1 MGERSAIPM
10 EANAAPHADQTPAD
24 AARLAHILRLASEG
38 SDEAWRALID
48 IYARRVFALAKS
60 RCRDVDTAEEIT
72 QSVFATI
79 AVKITSG
86 GYHEQGKFEPW
97 LFRVAANRIRDHVR
111 VSRRRREFEHAGPPD
126 MAEPASRPEP
136 RADGA
141 DADSRARL
149 RAALVLLPENDR
161 EIIELRHHGGL
172 SFKQIA
178 DILEEPLGTL
188 LARHHRALKK
198 LREIL
203 EHSQKQAEAQ
213 ANS

>member
-10 EANAAPHADQTPAD
+10 EATSALDADQSRAEG
-24 AARLAHILRLASEG
+24 ARLALILRDASQG

-48 IYARRVFALAKS
+48 AYARRVFAMAKS
-60 RCRDVDTAEEIT
+60 RCRDIAAAEEIT

-111 VSRRRREFEHAGPPD
+111 VLRRRHEHEQTGPLDSSQHPAVGEQPSAGV
-126 MAEPASRPEP
+126 
-136 RADGA
+136 
-141 DADSRARL
+141 DADLRCRL
-149 RAALVLLPENDR
+149 RAALSQLPDSDR

-178 DILEEPLGTL
+178 EVLEEPLGTL

-203 EHSQKQAEAQ
+203 EPATGAATTKVNQ
-213 ANS
+213 